1 MSSLNNLA
9 ITATNSAMTSAMGAM
24 FNTLQSK
31 IANGGRDRNCKFYY
45 NDGAGGS
52 ILQVAVKG
60 AVGGAVSA
68 LKSEAVNA
76 FNSLLNG
83 KRTKSNIGSAWIES
97 ELKKQEEEAKEYG
110 MMQVD
115 GGTIYALDDWG
126 CKASEA
132 LMLGIELDQSI
143 TVTQKFPVYRTQ
155 VIDAK
160 RGYIKSKN
168 PIQLIML

>member
-1 MSSLNNLA
+1 
-9 ITATNSAMTSAMGAM
+9 
-24 FNTLQSK
+24 
-31 IANGGRDRNCKFYY
+31 
-45 NDGAGGS
+45 
-52 ILQVAVKG
+52 
-60 AVGGAVSA
+60 
-68 LKSEAVNA
+68 
-76 FNSLLNG
+76 
-83 KRTKSNIGSAWIES
+83 
-97 ELKKQEEEAKEYG
+97 